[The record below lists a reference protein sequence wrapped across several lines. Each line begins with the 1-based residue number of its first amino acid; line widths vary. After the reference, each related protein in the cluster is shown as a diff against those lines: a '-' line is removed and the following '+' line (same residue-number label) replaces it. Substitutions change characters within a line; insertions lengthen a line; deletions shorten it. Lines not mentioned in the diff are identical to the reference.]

1 MDKLTM
7 VCSYNETLHSN
18 EIGHATLQNMDK
30 LYKYIP
36 EGKEADSM
44 KTYRMTP
51 FMWTHMHTDMH
62 AQSRKKET
70 HTPQE
75 EVSSDF

>member
-18 EIGHATLQNMDK
+18 EIGHTTLQNMDK

-44 KTYRMTP
+44 KTY
-51 FMWTHMHTDMH
+51 
-62 AQSRKKET
+62 
-70 HTPQE
+70 
-75 EVSSDF
+75 